1 MATIAINGVELQ
13 PQPANDAWEDVPV
26 NQNLNGTDGL
36 GAYKIF
42 RMQAPALAGQ
52 PFNWDSFENQVL
64 TSLTA
69 YAPGELPT
77 SAEVTYNTGVVSKKI
92 LKYDSP
98 LDRSVVNVE
107 LAILVIV

>member
-13 PQPANDAWEDVPV
+13 PQPAYDAWEDVQV
-26 NQNLNGTDGL
+26 NLNLNGTDGL

-52 PFNWDSFENQVL
+52 TFNWDNFENQVL

-69 YAPGELPT
+69 YAPGGLPT
-77 SAEVTYNTGVVSKKI
+77 DAEVTYNIGVVSKKI
-92 LKYDSP
+92 LKYESP

-107 LAILVIV
+107 LVILVIV